1 MAEIFATFGIN
12 GKLLLVQVVNF
23 SVLLGALT
31 YLLYKPVLSMLEER
45 RRVIAQGVRDA
56 EKAGEALRSAGV
68 ERDALVGAAA
78 REAEHIVARAREHA
92 VSRGAEIET
101 EAKVRAER
109 LLKEA
114 IEKGDALKDAALKES
129 DAAIARAAVLAAEKI
144 LAKS

>member
-31 YLLYKPVLSMLEER
+31 YLLYKPILAMLEER
-45 RRVIAQGVRDA
+45 RGVIAQGVRDA
-56 EKAGEALRSAGV
+56 EKAGEALKSAGV

-78 REAEHIVARAREHA
+78 REAEQIVARAREHA
-92 VSRGAEIET
+92 VSRGAEIEI
-101 EAKVRAER
+101 EAKARAER

-114 IEKGDALKDAALKES
+114 VEKGDALKDAALKES